1 MDYRQTVLVS
11 VLAAAVTLAG
21 AACACAVPTVDT
33 DEASG
38 GAHHAHHADGHAV
51 AAMDCDLADCG
62 DCMADEAVSKNENLR
77 DHVPHLPQVSF
88 DDDAQT
94 AAEFAA
100 NASPLRGFAYHP
112 PIPRAVRTA
121 DTAVRRFDKLLN

>member
-11 VLAAAVTLAG
+11 MLAAAVTLAG

-33 DEASG
+33 DGAT
-38 GAHHAHHADGHAV
+38 GAHHAHHDGDHA
-51 AAMDCDLADCG
+51 AAPMDCDLADCG
-62 DCMADEAVSKNENLR
+62 DCMADEAVSKNEALR
-77 DHVPHLPQVSF
+77 DHVPQLPQLSF

-112 PIPRAVRTA
+112 LIPRSVRTA